1 MKPCLSTLVILHR
14 SGLRF
19 IASDLFSCVKSH
31 LRYHLKLLHARKK
44 EPGGWGWQTPTP
56 SNDFLFKHFLSDVVF
71 DYIENN
77 IFVCK

>member
-44 EPGGWGWQTPTP
+44 EPGVRGWQTPKRLTAFLL
-56 SNDFLFKHFLSDVVF
+56 SNLFIDVVF
-71 DYIENN
+71 DHHENN
-77 IFVCK
+77 IFFV